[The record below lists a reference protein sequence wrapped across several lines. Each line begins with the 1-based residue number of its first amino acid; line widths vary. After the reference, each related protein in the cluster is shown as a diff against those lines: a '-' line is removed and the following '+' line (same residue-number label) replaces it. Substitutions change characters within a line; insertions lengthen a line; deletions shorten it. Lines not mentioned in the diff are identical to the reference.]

1 MPYQRHSRIPNE
13 RHLNEAAF
21 VINDLCIFARLAAIV
36 CYNPC
41 LNATTRVL
49 ELTQL
54 HVSKSHRRT

>member
-1 MPYQRHSRIPNE
+1 MPYQRHSRIPNA

-41 LNATTRVL
+41 LNATTRAL
-49 ELTQL
+49 ELTQ
-54 HVSKSHRRT
+54 